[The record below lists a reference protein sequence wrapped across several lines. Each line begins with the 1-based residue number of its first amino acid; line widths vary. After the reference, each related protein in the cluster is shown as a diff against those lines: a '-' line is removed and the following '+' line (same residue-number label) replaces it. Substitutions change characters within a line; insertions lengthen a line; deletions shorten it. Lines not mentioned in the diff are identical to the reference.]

1 MELERICHVHAHISH
16 VLSCVL
22 GLVFWCSRVVM
33 ADVSVVSSD
42 EEPSQKK
49 QWTSDEDQVEELQNS
64 PRIFLSDEDEELQN
78 SPIMFLSDKD
88 QVEEL

>member
-1 MELERICHVHAHISH
+1 MLMRIFRV
-16 VLSCVL
+16 CVI
-22 GLVFWCSRVVM
+22 GLVFWCSPVVM

-49 QWTSDEDQVEELQNS
+49 QRMSDEDQVEELQNS